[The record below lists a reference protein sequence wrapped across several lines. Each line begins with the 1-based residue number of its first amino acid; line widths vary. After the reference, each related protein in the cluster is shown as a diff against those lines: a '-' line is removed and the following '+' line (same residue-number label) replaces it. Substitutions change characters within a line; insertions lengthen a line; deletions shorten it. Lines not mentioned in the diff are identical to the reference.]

1 MKIVIKAHPT
11 IGELLESK
19 KILEEVLVDKKVYTK
34 SETEK
39 VINAFLNLDIVEILE
54 TGTHHPHFKI
64 CNLNEVCRMCEI
76 NRTFKLVARYTQEDG
91 ELYKTIARK

>member
-1 MKIVIKAHPT
+1 MKVIIKAHPT

-39 VINAFLNLDIVEILE
+39 VINTFLTSLPIVEVIN
-54 TGTHHPHFKI
+54 THTSRPHFKVI
-64 CNLNEVCRMCEI
+64 NLNMVCEMCEI
-76 NRTFKLVARYTQEDG
+76 NMKFKLVARYTQDG
-91 ELYKTIARK
+91 ELYKTIAKK